1 MTAPLRRVAVAT
13 AAAVAAAGL
22 AAGSALGGPV
32 PKTSHIVTDR
42 QLGCNGAVASG
53 VRRSLET
60 EDAGEVLALR
70 VRVLL
75 NGISLQ
81 RAQEVF
87 RLVVEGYDRAGIAI
101 QPSFE
106 TVRFGSTDPQ
116 GLIKEAKAHFG
127 GERPQGSDAVY
138 VFSAASGIAGGSKVG
153 MADCLGG
160 MQWPERAFAA
170 GPEWTVE
177 EYGGWR
183 NTGTLH
189 PLDPAALI
197 AAHEIGHLLGAVHE
211 YGDCSDVAN
220 PRPCDIM
227 WDKVLPL
234 PFVSFRFSVLNRSIV
249 RATARVVIDSRGP

>member
-1 MTAPLRRVAVAT
+1 M

-22 AAGSALGGPV
+22 AAGSAQGGPV

-42 QLGCNGAVASG
+42 QLGCEGAVAAG

-60 EDAGEVLALR
+60 DDTGDVLALR

-75 NGISLQ
+75 NDISLQ

-87 RLVVEGYDRAGIAI
+87 RLVAEGYSRSGIAI

-106 TVRFGSTDPQ
+106 TVWFGHTDPQ
-116 GLIKEAKAHFG
+116 GLMKEAKARFG
-127 GERPQGSDAVY
+127 GEPPQGTDAVY
-138 VFSAASGIAGGSKVG
+138 VFSAVSEVAGYRVG

-160 MQWPERAFAA
+160 MQWPEHAFAA
-170 GPEWTVE
+170 GPEWTIQ

-183 NTGTLH
+183 TGTLH

-211 YGDCSDVAN
+211 YGDCADVAN
-220 PRPCDIM
+220 ARPCDIM

-234 PFVSFRFSVLNRSIV
+234 PFISFRFSMLNESIV
-249 RATARVVIDSRGP
+249 RATARVVIDSRP

>member
-1 MTAPLRRVAVAT
+1 MAV
-13 AAAVAAAGL
+13 AVAAAGL
-22 AAGSALGGPV
+22 AAGSVQGGPL

-42 QLGCNGAVASG
+42 QLGCEGAVATG

-60 EDAGEVLALR
+60 DDTGEVLALR

-75 NGISLQ
+75 NGIRLP

-116 GLIKEAKAHFG
+116 GLMKEAKAYFG
-127 GERPQGSDAVY
+127 GEPPPGTDAVY
-138 VFSAASGIAGGSKVG
+138 VFSAVSGVAGYKVG

-160 MQWPERAFAA
+160 MRWPEHAFAA
-170 GPEWTVE
+170 GPEWTVQ

-183 NTGTLH
+183 TGTLH

-211 YGDCSDVAN
+211 YGDCADVAN
-220 PRPCDIM
+220 TRPCDLM

-234 PFVSFRFSVLNRSIV
+234 PFISFRFSMLNESIV
-249 RATARVVIDSRGP
+249 RATARAVIDWRP

>member
-1 MTAPLRRVAVAT
+1 MRRLAVAM

-22 AAGSALGGPV
+22 AAGSAQGGPV
-32 PKTSHIVTDR
+32 PRTSHIVTDR
-42 QLGCNGAVASG
+42 QLGCEGAVAAG

-60 EDAGEVLALR
+60 DDTGDVLALR

-87 RLVVEGYDRAGIAI
+87 RLVAKGYDRAGIAI

-106 TVRFGSTDPQ
+106 TVRFRSTDPQ
-116 GLIKEAKAHFG
+116 GLMKEAKAYFG
-127 GERPQGSDAVY
+127 GEPPQGTDAVY
-138 VFSAASGIAGGSKVG
+138 VFSAVSEVTPGSKVG

-160 MQWPERAFAA
+160 MQWPEHAFAA
-170 GPEWTVE
+170 GPEWTVK

-189 PLDPAALI
+189 PLDPAAVI
-197 AAHEIGHLLGAVHE
+197 AAHEIGHLLGGVHE
-211 YGDCSDVAN
+211 YGDCADVAN
-220 PRPCDIM
+220 SRPCDIM

-234 PFVSFRFSVLNRSIV
+234 PFKSFRFSMLNESIV
-249 RATARVVIDSRGP
+249 RATARAVIDSRGP